1 MQENTI
7 KPFRSLGVHGPHSGS
22 SELPTFG
29 TAPLHGPHR
38 PAACAGPR
46 RPPGPHFRG
55 WTALHHAA
63 EKGHADVVKVLLAAN
78 AAVDAKDEYGR
89 GPRGAEGGELLLGR
103 ERSWGALAEVRWALF

>member
-1 MQENTI
+1 MQETTI

-55 WTALHHAA
+55 QTPLHLAALYVC
-63 EKGHADVVKVLLAAN
+63 GDVVKVLLAAN
-78 AAVDAKDEYGR
+78 AAVDAKNGDGR
-89 GPRGAEGGELLLGR
+89 GPRGAEGGKLPLGR
-103 ERSWGALAEVRWALF
+103 EKSCGALAEVRWALF